1 MTTLK
6 ITFYKNIKSGL
17 VLVNHHF
24 HILGGKRGGG
34 VEFNVWTEFFFQ
46 KQIMLFHKDINDDG
60 DYEDECY
67 DFQNE
72 LFNFEQILRMSRDN

>member
-1 MTTLK
+1 
-6 ITFYKNIKSGL
+6 
-17 VLVNHHF
+17 
-24 HILGGKRGGG
+24 
-34 VEFNVWTEFFFQ
+34 
-46 KQIMLFHKDINDDG
+46 MLFHKDINDDG